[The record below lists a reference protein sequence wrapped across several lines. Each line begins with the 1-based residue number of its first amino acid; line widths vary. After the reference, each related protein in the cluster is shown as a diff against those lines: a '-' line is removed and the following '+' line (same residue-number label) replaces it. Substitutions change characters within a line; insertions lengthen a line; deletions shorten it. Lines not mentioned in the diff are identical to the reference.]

1 MEPLRRVVPLKRS
14 RPMMDEFEDTPPVD
28 AQIGLWT
35 RVMCCVLLFGLWL
48 CATSLFLLT
57 EV

>member
-1 MEPLRRVVPLKRS
+1 
-14 RPMMDEFEDTPPVD
+14 MMDEFEDTPPVD

>member
-1 MEPLRRVVPLKRS
+1 
-14 RPMMDEFEDTPPVD
+14 MDELDETAPVEM
-28 AQIGLWT
+28 QISLWT

-48 CATSLFLLT
+48 CATSIFLLT